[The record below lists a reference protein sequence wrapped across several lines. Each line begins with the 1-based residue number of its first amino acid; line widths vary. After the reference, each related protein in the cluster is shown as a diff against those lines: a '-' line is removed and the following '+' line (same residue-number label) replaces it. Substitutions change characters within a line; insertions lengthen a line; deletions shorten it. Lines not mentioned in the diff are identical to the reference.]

1 MEVAKTL
8 PFASVARSAFV
19 SEVMWRFVVVA
30 FVAVRSEKVFWPLQ
44 VLLFARSV
52 EEAAVTVIES
62 PLAKVVP
69 LMVPSVPEM
78 YPAPTVVVPTICPEE
93 LVERRA
99 SVSPVR

>member
-1 MEVAKTL
+1 MPETVSAVDEAYVALK
-8 PFASVARSAFV
+8 
-19 SEVMWRFVVVA
+19 
-30 FVAVRSEKVFWPLQ
+30 FVAQPVVIVPRVVEALPKMLSPVN

-78 YPAPTVVVPTICPEE
+78 YPAPTVVVPTICPAE
-93 LVERRA
+93 LVERSA
-99 SVSPVR
+99 SVRPVR